1 MSLRALS
8 PLVLLALSACA
19 SSAAEEPG
27 PAQPEAAKPKL
38 SEGQQCL
45 EDAQALREPKESA
58 PLTIHVSH
66 ILVRHKDL
74 RRPEGATRTREQA
87 CLRALEALHA
97 LQAGKDWDEVVR
109 EYSDAKNDALG
120 RVHRE
125 DLATDFANAAFA
137 LDINEI
143 SYVVETSRGFH
154 IILRKE

>member
-8 PLVLLALSACA
+8 PICLLVLSACA
-19 SSAAEEPG
+19 SGNAGQPG
-27 PAQPEAAKPKL
+27 PTQAEASRPAL

-97 LQAGKDWDEVVR
+97 LAAGKDWDEVVR
-109 EYSDAKNDALG
+109 EYSDANNDALG

-137 LDINEI
+137 LDVNEI